1 MYFLANPKRF
11 DRVAPYFLWLFIVFA
26 IFGIG
31 IGLAL
36 GLGFSPAAERHGEM
50 VRMLYIHPPS
60 AILGLLCW
68 AAMAVSAGVG
78 FVLRHPLA
86 DIATQAIALPGMI
99 FTFIALATG
108 FIWSV
113 RGFGGLPFADPMII
127 LVQVLLLLYFAYFA
141 IVHAFDDPL
150 IGRRFAAFLAILGF
164 VVVLLIHYT
173 PDLFNTIHQDK
184 GVTSKAIQGALYKPF
199 LAMIFGCVGLAGTM
213 TILRMRLIV
222 RDMKMRNALLRASA
236 PNPEGL
242 RI

>member
-11 DRVAPYFLWLFIVFA
+11 ERVAPYFLWSFIAMAVV
-26 IFGIG
+26 
-31 IGLAL
+31 GLGLGLTL

-50 VRMLYIHPPS
+50 VRMLYIHPQS

-86 DIATQAIALPGMI
+86 DIATQAMALPGMI
-99 FTFIALATG
+99 FTFVALATG
-108 FIWSV
+108 YIWSV

-127 LVQVLLLLYFAYFA
+127 LVQVLLLLYLAYFA
-141 IVHAFDDPL
+141 LVHAFDDPL

-184 GVTSKAIQGALYKPF
+184 GVTSRAIQGALYRPF
-199 LAMIFGCVGLAGTM
+199 IAMVLGCIGLAGTM
-213 TILRMRLIV
+213 TLMRMRLLV
-222 RDMKMRNALLRASA
+222 REMKMRGALLRASA
-236 PNPEGL
+236 PDPEGL
-242 RI
+242 KM